1 MIPNI
6 MIILILVIILLLT
19 LLLITYIQLQITR
32 KEYHTFKSNKYRD
45 SNKILMVEYYL
56 RNYKE
61 GENIHT
67 VFRDLIDLIYNE
79 E

>member
-6 MIILILVIILLLT
+6 MIILILVIALLLT
-19 LLLITYIQLQITR
+19 LLLITYIQLQKTR

>member
-1 MIPNI
+1 
-6 MIILILVIILLLT
+6 
-19 LLLITYIQLQITR
+19 
-32 KEYHTFKSNKYRD
+32 
-45 SNKILMVEYYL
+45 MVEYYL